1 MQNNWLIK
9 KKVQCKTSE
18 QVVTFVCQK
27 LKAVYIPS
35 RDTQT
40 SPEISNI
47 HTLSEFLTRHLDS
60 HGVENDTVRL
70 LITISDRALI
80 HM

>member
-40 SPEISNI
+40 ESRD
-47 HTLSEFLTRHLDS
+47 F
-60 HGVENDTVRL
+60 
-70 LITISDRALI
+70 
-80 HM
+80 